1 MNVPVDAAEQT
12 NRVLVLGAGGHD
24 GPFLCQLLSTR
35 FKVIATTR
43 KYNHRLN
50 AEDIEIVMGDLSD
63 PAHLNR
69 VIFESKPDLVVNL
82 VSLSSVFECE
92 KAPELSNE
100 INYNFVTKLTDVLE
114 KYTFQNEKKVRFL
127 QASSSEIFGA
137 HDGLCDELTNLAPI
151 TRYGKDKAR
160 AHDFLENYLSDYI
173 EIKRAILFN
182 HESEH
187 RSPTFV
193 SQKIATAAAKYRMGL
208 KQELV
213 LGNVYSSRDWGY
225 APDYMEAMLLIL
237 ERSGNETYVVASGKL
252 HSIQDLIKS
261 AFGVSRDFDLSTLYA
276 IDTSLLR
283 KNETTPLVGSSM
295 LLYKNC
301 GWKPKV
307 GFDNMVEKMVN
318 FQINRL
324 R

>member
-1 MNVPVDAAEQT
+1 
-12 NRVLVLGAGGHD
+12 
-24 GPFLCQLLSTR
+24 
-35 FKVIATTR
+35 
-43 KYNHRLN
+43 
-50 AEDIEIVMGDLSD
+50 MGDLSD